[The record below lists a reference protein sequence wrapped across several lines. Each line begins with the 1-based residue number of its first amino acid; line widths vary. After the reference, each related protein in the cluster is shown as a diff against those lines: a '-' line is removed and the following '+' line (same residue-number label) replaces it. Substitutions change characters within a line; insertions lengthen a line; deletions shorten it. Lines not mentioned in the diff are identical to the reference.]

1 MWSFFRCKGRIN
13 SFTQTGEDMFNLI
26 GKTAVITGSSKGIG
40 KSIAMQMAL
49 QGAKV
54 VVSSRK
60 ADVCQVTADEINE
73 ACVGTEGEAI
83 VIPCNIS
90 DKTALQMLV
99 DETRN
104 QLGQIDILVCNA
116 ASNPFFGSL
125 GDIPDEAFDKIMNN
139 NIKSNH
145 LLCQMVIPEMVERKD
160 GSVIIIS
167 SIGGLRSSTVI
178 GAYNIS
184 KAADIMLVKNLAAEY
199 GPHNVRTNAIAP
211 GLFKTDFAR
220 ALWEN
225 PEILKQSTASC
236 PLRRI
241 GEPDE
246 IGGAAVFLASEAGTF
261 VNGHT
266 LVIDGGST
274 A

>member
-1 MWSFFRCKGRIN
+1 
-13 SFTQTGEDMFNLI
+13 MFDLM
-26 GKTAVITGSSKGIG
+26 GKSAIITGSSKGIG

-60 ADVCQVTADEINE
+60 VDVCEETAKEINA
-73 ACVGTEGEAI
+73 ACEGKDGEAI

-90 DKTALQMLV
+90 DKAAMQMLV

-104 QLGQIDILVCNA
+104 QFGKVDILVCNA
-116 ASNPFFGSL
+116 ATNPFFGSL
-125 GDIPDEAFDKIMNN
+125 LDIPEEAFDKVMNN

-145 LLCQMVIPEMVERKD
+145 LLCNMVLPEMIERKD
-160 GSVIIIS
+160 GNIIIVS
-167 SIGGLRSSTVI
+167 SVGGLRGSSVL
-178 GAYNIS
+178 GAYDIS
-184 KAADIMLVKNLAAEY
+184 KAADIMLVKNLAIEF

-211 GLFKTDFAR
+211 GLFRTDFAK

-225 PEILKQSTASC
+225 PDILKQSTASC
-236 PLRRI
+236 PLKRI

-246 IGGAAVFLASEAGTF
+246 IGGAAVFLASSAGSF

-274 A
+274 S

>member
-1 MWSFFRCKGRIN
+1 
-13 SFTQTGEDMFNLI
+13 MFDLT
-26 GKTAVITGSSKGIG
+26 GKTAIITGSSKGIG

-49 QGAKV
+49 HGAKV

-60 ADVCQVTADEINE
+60 ADACEIVANEINE
-73 ACVGTEGEAI
+73 ACEGEEGGAI
-83 VIPCNIS
+83 VIPCNI
-90 DKTALQMLV
+90 
-99 DETRN
+99 
-104 QLGQIDILVCNA
+104 LVCNA
-116 ASNPFFGSL
+116 ATNPFFGSMM
-125 GDIPDEAFDKIMNN
+125 DIPEEAFDKVMNN

-145 LLCQMVIPEMVERKD
+145 LLCQMVIPEMTERKD
-160 GSVIIIS
+160 GSIIIVS
-167 SIGGLRSSTVI
+167 SIGGLQSSTVI
-178 GAYNIS
+178 GTYNIS
-184 KAADIMLVKNLAAEY
+184 KAADIMLVKNLAAEF

-225 PEILKQSTASC
+225 PEILKASTAGC

-246 IGGAAVFLASEAGTF
+246 IGGAAVFLASQAGTF

>member
-1 MWSFFRCKGRIN
+1 MFDL
-13 SFTQTGEDMFNLI
+13 TGKSAI
-26 GKTAVITGSSKGIG
+26 ITGSSKGIG

-60 ADVCQVTADEINE
+60 VDVCEETAKEINA
-73 ACVGTEGEAI
+73 ACEGKDGEAI

-90 DKTALQMLV
+90 DKAAMQMLV

-104 QLGQIDILVCNA
+104 QFGKVDILVCNA
-116 ASNPFFGSL
+116 ATNPFFGSL
-125 GDIPDEAFDKIMNN
+125 LDIPEEAFDKVMNN

-145 LLCQMVIPEMVERKD
+145 LLCNMVLPDMIERKD
-160 GSVIIIS
+160 GSIILVS
-167 SIGGLRSSTVI
+167 SVGGLKGSAVL
-178 GAYNIS
+178 GAYDIS
-184 KAADIMLVKNLAAEY
+184 KAADIMLVKNLAIEH

-211 GLFKTDFAR
+211 GLFRTDFAK

-225 PEILKQSTASC
+225 PDILKQSTATC

-241 GEPDE
+241 GEHEE
-246 IGGAAVFLASEAGTF
+246 IGGAAVFLCSSAGSF

-274 A
+274 S

>member
-1 MWSFFRCKGRIN
+1 MFDL
-13 SFTQTGEDMFNLI
+13 TGKSAI
-26 GKTAVITGSSKGIG
+26 ITGSSKGIG

-60 ADVCQVTADEINE
+60 VDVCEETAKEINA
-73 ACVGTEGEAI
+73 ACEGKDGEAI

-90 DKTALQMLV
+90 DKAAMQMLV

-104 QLGQIDILVCNA
+104 QFGKVDILVCNA
-116 ASNPFFGSL
+116 ATNPFFGSL
-125 GDIPDEAFDKIMNN
+125 LDIPEEAFDKVMNN

-145 LLCQMVIPEMVERKD
+145 LLCNMVLPEMIERKD
-160 GSVIIIS
+160 GNIIIIS
-167 SIGGLRSSTVI
+167 SVGGLRGSSVL
-178 GAYNIS
+178 GAYDIS
-184 KAADIMLVKNLAAEY
+184 KAADIMLVKNLAIEF

-211 GLFKTDFAR
+211 GLFRTDFAK

-225 PEILKQSTASC
+225 PDILKQSTASC
-236 PLRRI
+236 PLKRI

-246 IGGAAVFLASEAGTF
+246 IGGAAVFLASSAGSF

-274 A
+274 S

>member
-1 MWSFFRCKGRIN
+1 
-13 SFTQTGEDMFNLI
+13 MFDLT
-26 GKTAVITGSSKGIG
+26 GKTAIITGSSKGIG

-60 ADVCQVTADEINE
+60 AEMCETTAKEIND
-73 ACVGTEGEAI
+73 ACSKTEGEAI

-90 DKTALQMLV
+90 DKTALKLLV
-99 DETRN
+99 DETN
-104 QLGQIDILVCNA
+104 SQFGKIDILVCNA
-116 ASNPFFGSL
+116 ATNPYFGSIQ
-125 GDIPDEAFDKIMNN
+125 DIPEEAFDKVMNN

-145 LLCQMVIPEMVERKD
+145 LLCQMVIPEMIDRKD
-160 GSVIIIS
+160 GSIIFIS
-167 SIGGLRSSTVI
+167 SVGGIRASTVI
-178 GAYNIS
+178 GAYNVS
-184 KAADIMLVKNLAAEY
+184 KAADIMLAKNLAAEF
-199 GPHNVRTNAIAP
+199 GKFNVRTNVIAP
-211 GLFKTDFAR
+211 GLFKTDFAK

-225 PEILKQSTASC
+225 PEILKQATATC
-236 PLRRI
+236 PMRRI

-246 IGGAAVFLASEAGTF
+246 IGGAAVFLASKAASF

-274 A
+274 V

>member
-1 MWSFFRCKGRIN
+1 MFDL
-13 SFTQTGEDMFNLI
+13 TGKSAI
-26 GKTAVITGSSKGIG
+26 ITGSSKGIG
-40 KSIAMQMAL
+40 KSIALQMAL
-49 QGAKV
+49 HGAKV

-60 ADVCQVTADEINE
+60 ADVCEETAKEINA
-73 ACVGTEGEAI
+73 ACEGQEGEAI

-90 DKTALQMLV
+90 DKAAMQMLV

-104 QLGQIDILVCNA
+104 QFGKIDILVCNA
-116 ASNPFFGSL
+116 ATNPFFGSL
-125 GDIPDEAFDKIMNN
+125 LDIPEEAFDKVMNN

-145 LLCQMVIPEMVERKD
+145 LLCNMVLPEMIERKD
-160 GSVIIIS
+160 GSIIIVS
-167 SIGGLRSSTVI
+167 SVGGLKGSAVL
-178 GAYNIS
+178 GAYDIS
-184 KAADIMLVKNLAAEY
+184 KAADIMLVKNLAIEH

-211 GLFKTDFAR
+211 GLFRTDFAR

-225 PEILKQSTASC
+225 PEILKQSTATC

-241 GEPDE
+241 GEPEE
-246 IGGAAVFLASEAGTF
+246 IGGAAVLLCSSAGSF

-274 A
+274 S

>member
-1 MWSFFRCKGRIN
+1 MFDL
-13 SFTQTGEDMFNLI
+13 TGKSAI
-26 GKTAVITGSSKGIG
+26 ITGSSKGIG

-49 QGAKV
+49 HGAKV

-60 ADVCQVTADEINE
+60 ADVCQETADEINE
-73 ACVGTEGEAI
+73 ACKDTDGDAI

-104 QLGQIDILVCNA
+104 QFGQIDILVCNA
-116 ASNPFFGSL
+116 ATNPFFGSMM
-125 GDIPDEAFDKIMNN
+125 DIPDDAFDKVMNN

-145 LLCQMVIPEMVERKD
+145 SLCPMVIPEMRERKD
-160 GSVIIIS
+160 GSIIVVS
-167 SIGGLRSSTVI
+167 SIGGLQASTVI
-178 GAYNIS
+178 GTYNIS
-184 KAADIMLVKNLAAEY
+184 KAADIMLVKNLAAEF
-199 GPHNVRTNAIAP
+199 GPDNVRTNAIAP
-211 GLFKTDFAR
+211 GLFRTDFAR

-225 PEILKQSTASC
+225 PEILKQSTATC

-241 GEPDE
+241 GEPEE
-246 IGGAAVFLASEAGTF
+246 IGGAAVFLCSSAGSF

-274 A
+274 S

>member
-1 MWSFFRCKGRIN
+1 
-13 SFTQTGEDMFNLI
+13 MFDLT

-60 ADVCQVTADEINE
+60 ADVCEETAAEINN
-73 ACVGTEGEAI
+73 ACEGQEGEAI

-90 DKTALQMLV
+90 DKTALQLLV

-104 QLGQIDILVCNA
+104 QLGKIDILVCNA
-116 ASNPFFGSL
+116 ASNPFFGSMM
-125 GDIPDEAFDKIMNN
+125 DIPDDAFDKVLNN

-160 GSVIIIS
+160 GSIIIVS
-167 SIGGLRSSTVI
+167 SIGGLQSSTVI
-178 GAYNIS
+178 GTYNIS
-184 KAADIMLVKNLAAEY
+184 KAADIMLVKNLAAEF

-225 PEILKQSTASC
+225 PDTLAKVESTA
-236 PLRRI
+236 PLKRI
-241 GEPDE
+241 GKTDE
-246 IGGAAVFLASEAGTF
+246 VAGAAVMLASSSGDFITGQKI
-261 VNGHT
+261 VM
-266 LVIDGGST
+266 DGGITISG
-274 A
+274 

>member
-1 MWSFFRCKGRIN
+1 
-13 SFTQTGEDMFNLI
+13 
-26 GKTAVITGSSKGIG
+26 
-40 KSIAMQMAL
+40 
-49 QGAKV
+49 
-54 VVSSRK
+54 
-60 ADVCQVTADEINE
+60 
-73 ACVGTEGEAI
+73 
-83 VIPCNIS
+83 
-90 DKTALQMLV
+90 MLV
-99 DETRN
+99 DETRA
-104 QLGQIDILVCNA
+104 QLGKIDILVCNA
-116 ASNPFFGSL
+116 ASNPFFGSMM
-125 GDIPDEAFDKIMNN
+125 DIPEDAFDKVMNN

-145 LLCQMVIPEMVERKD
+145 LLCKMVIPEMTERKD
-160 GSVIIIS
+160 GSIIIVS
-167 SIGGLRSSTVI
+167 SIGGLKSSTVI
-178 GAYNIS
+178 GTYNIS
-184 KAADIMLVKNLAAEY
+184 KAADIMLVKNLAAEF

-225 PEILKQSTASC
+225 PEILKQSTATC

-246 IGGAAVFLASEAGTF
+246 IGGAAVFLASSAGTF

>member
-1 MWSFFRCKGRIN
+1 MFDL
-13 SFTQTGEDMFNLI
+13 TGKSAI
-26 GKTAVITGSSKGIG
+26 ITGSSKGIG

-60 ADVCQVTADEINE
+60 VDVCEETAKEINA
-73 ACVGTEGEAI
+73 ACEGKDGEAI

-90 DKTALQMLV
+90 DKAAMQMLV

-104 QLGQIDILVCNA
+104 QFGKVDILVCNA
-116 ASNPFFGSL
+116 ATNPFFGSL
-125 GDIPDEAFDKIMNN
+125 LDIPEEAFDKVMNN

-145 LLCQMVIPEMVERKD
+145 LLCNMVLPEMIERKD
-160 GSVIIIS
+160 GNIIIVS
-167 SIGGLRSSTVI
+167 SVGGLRGSSVL
-178 GAYNIS
+178 GAYDIS
-184 KAADIMLVKNLAAEY
+184 KAADIMLVKNLAIEF

-211 GLFKTDFAR
+211 GLFRTDFAK

-225 PEILKQSTASC
+225 PDILKQSTATC

-246 IGGAAVFLASEAGTF
+246 IGGAAVFLASSAGSF

-266 LVIDGGST
+266 LVIDGGATS
-274 A
+274 

>member
-1 MWSFFRCKGRIN
+1 MFDL
-13 SFTQTGEDMFNLI
+13 TGKSAI
-26 GKTAVITGSSKGIG
+26 ITGSSKGIG

-49 QGAKV
+49 HGAKV
-54 VVSSRK
+54 VISSRK
-60 ADVCQVTADEINE
+60 ADVCRETAKEINT
-73 ACVGTEGEAI
+73 ACEGQEGEAI

-90 DKTALQMLV
+90 DKAAMQTLV
-99 DETRN
+99 DETRD
-104 QLGQIDILVCNA
+104 QFGKVDILVCNA
-116 ASNPFFGSL
+116 ATNPFFGSL
-125 GDIPDEAFDKIMNN
+125 LDIPEEAFDKVMNN

-145 LLCQMVIPEMVERKD
+145 LLCNMVLPEMIERKD
-160 GSVIIIS
+160 GSIIIVS
-167 SIGGLRSSTVI
+167 SVGGLKGSAVL
-178 GAYNIS
+178 GAYDIS
-184 KAADIMLVKNLAAEY
+184 KAADIMLVKNLAIEH

-211 GLFKTDFAR
+211 GLFRTDFAK

-241 GEPDE
+241 GEPEE
-246 IGGAAVFLASEAGTF
+246 IGGAAVFLCSSAGSF

-274 A
+274 S

>member
-1 MWSFFRCKGRIN
+1 MFHL
-13 SFTQTGEDMFNLI
+13 TGKSAI
-26 GKTAVITGSSKGIG
+26 IPGSSKGIG

-60 ADVCQVTADEINE
+60 VDVCEETAKEINA
-73 ACVGTEGEAI
+73 ACEGKDGEAI

-90 DKTALQMLV
+90 DKAAMQMLV

-104 QLGQIDILVCNA
+104 QFGKVDILVCNA
-116 ASNPFFGSL
+116 ATNPFFGSL
-125 GDIPDEAFDKIMNN
+125 LDIPEEAFDKVMNN

-145 LLCQMVIPEMVERKD
+145 LLCNMVLPEMIERKD
-160 GSVIIIS
+160 GNIIIVS
-167 SIGGLRSSTVI
+167 SVGGLRGSSVL
-178 GAYNIS
+178 GAYDIS
-184 KAADIMLVKNLAAEY
+184 KAADIMLVKNLAIEF

-211 GLFKTDFAR
+211 GLFRTDFAK

-225 PEILKQSTASC
+225 PDILKQSTATC

-246 IGGAAVFLASEAGTF
+246 IGGAAVFLASSAGSF

-274 A
+274 S

>member
-1 MWSFFRCKGRIN
+1 MFDL
-13 SFTQTGEDMFNLI
+13 TGKSAI
-26 GKTAVITGSSKGIG
+26 ITGSSKGIG

-60 ADVCQVTADEINE
+60 VDVCEETAKEINA
-73 ACVGTEGEAI
+73 ACEGKDGEAI

-90 DKTALQMLV
+90 DKAAMQMLV

-104 QLGQIDILVCNA
+104 QFGKVNILVCNA
-116 ASNPFFGSL
+116 ATNPFFGSL
-125 GDIPDEAFDKIMNN
+125 LDIPEEAFDKVMNN

-145 LLCQMVIPEMVERKD
+145 LLCNMVLPEMIERKD
-160 GSVIIIS
+160 GNIIIVS
-167 SIGGLRSSTVI
+167 SVGGLRGSSVL
-178 GAYNIS
+178 GAYDIS
-184 KAADIMLVKNLAAEY
+184 KAADIMLVKNLAIEF

-211 GLFKTDFAR
+211 GLFRTDFAK

-225 PEILKQSTASC
+225 PDILKQSTATC

-246 IGGAAVFLASEAGTF
+246 IGGAAVFLASSAGSF

-274 A
+274 S

>member
-1 MWSFFRCKGRIN
+1 MFDL
-13 SFTQTGEDMFNLI
+13 TGKSAI
-26 GKTAVITGSSKGIG
+26 ITGSSKGIG

-49 QGAKV
+49 HGAKV
-54 VVSSRK
+54 VISSRK
-60 ADVCQVTADEINE
+60 AHVCRETAKEINT
-73 ACVGTEGEAI
+73 ACEGQEGEAI

-90 DKTALQMLV
+90 DKAAMQMLV
-99 DETRN
+99 DETRD
-104 QLGQIDILVCNA
+104 QFGKVDILVCNA
-116 ASNPFFGSL
+116 ATNPFFGSL
-125 GDIPDEAFDKIMNN
+125 LDIPEEAFDKVMNN

-145 LLCQMVIPEMVERKD
+145 LLCNMVLPEMIERKD
-160 GSVIIIS
+160 GSIIIVS
-167 SIGGLRSSTVI
+167 SVGGLKGSAVL
-178 GAYNIS
+178 GAYDIS
-184 KAADIMLVKNLAAEY
+184 KAADIMLVKNLAIEH

-211 GLFKTDFAR
+211 GLFRTDFAK

-241 GEPDE
+241 GEPEE
-246 IGGAAVFLASEAGTF
+246 IGGAAVFLCSSAGSF

-274 A
+274 S

>member
-1 MWSFFRCKGRIN
+1 MFDL
-13 SFTQTGEDMFNLI
+13 TGKSAI
-26 GKTAVITGSSKGIG
+26 ITGSSKGIG

-60 ADVCQVTADEINE
+60 VDVCEETAKEINA
-73 ACVGTEGEAI
+73 ACEGKDGEAI

-90 DKTALQMLV
+90 DKVAMQMLV

-104 QLGQIDILVCNA
+104 QFGKVDILVCNA
-116 ASNPFFGSL
+116 ATNPFFGSL
-125 GDIPDEAFDKIMNN
+125 LDIPEEAFDKVMNN

-145 LLCQMVIPEMVERKD
+145 LLCNMVLPEMIERKD
-160 GSVIIIS
+160 GNIIIVS
-167 SIGGLRSSTVI
+167 SVGGLRGSSVL
-178 GAYNIS
+178 GAYDIS
-184 KAADIMLVKNLAAEY
+184 KAADIMLVKNLAIEF

-211 GLFKTDFAR
+211 GLFRTDFAK

-225 PEILKQSTASC
+225 PDILKQSTASC
-236 PLRRI
+236 PLKRI

-246 IGGAAVFLASEAGTF
+246 IGGAAVFLASSAGSF

-266 LVIDGGST
+266 LVIDGGATS
-274 A
+274 

>member
-1 MWSFFRCKGRIN
+1 
-13 SFTQTGEDMFNLI
+13 MFDLT
-26 GKTAVITGSSKGIG
+26 GKTAIITGSSKGIG

-49 QGAKV
+49 HGAKV

-60 ADVCQVTADEINE
+60 VDACEVVANEINE
-73 ACVGTEGEAI
+73 ACEGTEGEAI

-99 DETRN
+99 DETRA
-104 QLGQIDILVCNA
+104 QLGKIDILVCNA
-116 ASNPFFGSL
+116 ASNPFFGSMM
-125 GDIPDEAFDKIMNN
+125 DIPEDAFDKVMNN

-145 LLCQMVIPEMVERKD
+145 LLCQMGIPEMTERKD
-160 GSVIIIS
+160 GSIIIVS
-167 SIGGLRSSTVI
+167 SIGGLKSSTVI
-178 GAYNIS
+178 GTYNIS
-184 KAADIMLVKNLAAEY
+184 KAADIMLVKNLAAEF
-199 GPHNVRTNAIAP
+199 GPQNVRTNAIAP

-225 PEILKQSTASC
+225 PEILKQSTATC

-246 IGGAAVFLASEAGTF
+246 IGGAAVFLASDAGTF

>member
-1 MWSFFRCKGRIN
+1 MFDL
-13 SFTQTGEDMFNLI
+13 TGKSAI
-26 GKTAVITGSSKGIG
+26 ITGSSKGIG

-49 QGAKV
+49 HGAKV

-60 ADVCQVTADEINE
+60 ADVCQETADEINE
-73 ACVGTEGEAI
+73 ACKDTDGEAI

-104 QLGQIDILVCNA
+104 QFGQIDILVCNA
-116 ASNPFFGSL
+116 ATNPFFGSMM
-125 GDIPDEAFDKIMNN
+125 DIPDDAFDKVMNN

-145 LLCQMVIPEMVERKD
+145 SLCQMVIPEMRERKD
-160 GSVIIIS
+160 GSIIVVS
-167 SIGGLRSSTVI
+167 SIGGLQASTVI
-178 GAYNIS
+178 GTYNIS
-184 KAADIMLVKNLAAEY
+184 KAADIMLVKNLAAEF
-199 GPHNVRTNAIAP
+199 GPDNVRTNAIAP
-211 GLFKTDFAR
+211 GLFRTDFAR

-225 PEILKQSTASC
+225 PEILKQSTATC

-241 GEPDE
+241 GEPEE
-246 IGGAAVFLASEAGTF
+246 IGGAAVFLCSSAGSF

-274 A
+274 S

>member
-1 MWSFFRCKGRIN
+1 MFDL
-13 SFTQTGEDMFNLI
+13 TGKSAI
-26 GKTAVITGSSKGIG
+26 ITGSSKGIG

-60 ADVCQVTADEINE
+60 VDVCEETAKEINA
-73 ACVGTEGEAI
+73 ACEGKDGEAI

-90 DKTALQMLV
+90 DKAAMQMLV

-104 QLGQIDILVCNA
+104 QFGKVDILVCNA
-116 ASNPFFGSL
+116 ATNPFFGSL
-125 GDIPDEAFDKIMNN
+125 LDIPEEAFDKVMNN

-145 LLCQMVIPEMVERKD
+145 LLCNMVLPEMIERKD
-160 GSVIIIS
+160 GNIIIVS
-167 SIGGLRSSTVI
+167 SVGGLRGSSVL
-178 GAYNIS
+178 GAYDIS
-184 KAADIMLVKNLAAEY
+184 KAADIMLVKNLAIEF

-211 GLFKTDFAR
+211 GLFRTDFAR

-225 PEILKQSTASC
+225 PDILKQSTATC

-246 IGGAAVFLASEAGTF
+246 IGGAAVFLASSAGSF

-274 A
+274 S

>member
-1 MWSFFRCKGRIN
+1 MFDL
-13 SFTQTGEDMFNLI
+13 TGKSAI
-26 GKTAVITGSSKGIG
+26 ITGSSKGIG

-60 ADVCQVTADEINE
+60 VDVCEETAKEINA
-73 ACVGTEGEAI
+73 ACEGKDGEAI

-90 DKTALQMLV
+90 DKAAMQMLV

-104 QLGQIDILVCNA
+104 QFGKVDILVCNA
-116 ASNPFFGSL
+116 ATNPFFGSL
-125 GDIPDEAFDKIMNN
+125 LDIPEEAFDKVMNN

-145 LLCQMVIPEMVERKD
+145 LLCNMVLPEMIERKD
-160 GSVIIIS
+160 GNIIIVS
-167 SIGGLRSSTVI
+167 SVGGLRGSSVL
-178 GAYNIS
+178 GAYDIS
-184 KAADIMLVKNLAAEY
+184 KAADIMLVKNLAIEL

-211 GLFKTDFAR
+211 GLFRTDFAK

-225 PEILKQSTASC
+225 PDILKQSTASC
-236 PLRRI
+236 PLKRI

-246 IGGAAVFLASEAGTF
+246 IGGAAVFLASSAGSF

-274 A
+274 S